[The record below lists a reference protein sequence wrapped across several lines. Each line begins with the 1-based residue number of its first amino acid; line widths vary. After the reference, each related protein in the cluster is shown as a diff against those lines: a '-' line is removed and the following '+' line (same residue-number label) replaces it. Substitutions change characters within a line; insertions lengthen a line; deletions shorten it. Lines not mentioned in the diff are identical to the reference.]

1 MFKMLPKVA
10 KDFIFWQIWSPL
22 LRIVERQDPRH
33 TCGQCYKAST
43 IVIYDP
49 RVIPDLKILPITT
62 LES

>member
-1 MFKMLPKVA
+1 MFKMLTKVA
-10 KDFIFWQIWSPL
+10 KDFTFWQIWSPL
-22 LRIVERQDPRH
+22 LRIVERQDPRR
-33 TCGQCYKAST
+33 QCYKAST